1 MLGAVDVNADAVVG
15 SLGAVDV
22 ISSIVLKG
30 QRSRFEASRTEVQ
43 QAELETTAL
52 VISSGERARNPMC
65 PLLAAPALQERR
77 QRHLAA
83 VLVLVRWRGGCP
95 P

>member
-43 QAELETTAL
+43 T
-52 VISSGERARNPMC
+52 GRA
-65 PLLAAPALQERR
+65 
-77 QRHLAA
+77 
-83 VLVLVRWRGGCP
+83 
-95 P
+95 